1 MMWFL
6 RHVLLLG
13 FEDVFAQV
21 EERGADRLKGFKAV
35 AERVLLVRSHFRQRL
50 PYFGRKRAL
59 RCSVGTPLSELSS
72 LVLLSL

>member
-50 PYFGRKRAL
+50 PYFGNQKNRIIAETIGPARPIGDIAI
-59 RCSVGTPLSELSS
+59 
-72 LVLLSL
+72 